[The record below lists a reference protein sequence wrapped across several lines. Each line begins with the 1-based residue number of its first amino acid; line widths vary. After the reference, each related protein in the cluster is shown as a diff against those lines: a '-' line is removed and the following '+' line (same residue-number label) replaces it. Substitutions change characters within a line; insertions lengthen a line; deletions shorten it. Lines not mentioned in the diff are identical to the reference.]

1 MEKLISL
8 QDAIDYFSR
17 PYSNEETYSNTEV
30 IEALNK
36 LPFIPNKEGEW
47 IQGSAWSEGC
57 GMGESYGF
65 FYTCS
70 ECGHKVKG
78 GYGECGINF
87 CNECGADMRH
97 RKQSPQNVEVRDE
110 LDAFMRR
117 LESLGII
124 NGWSKF
130 MNDDND
136 G

>member
-17 PYSNEETYSNTEV
+17 PYSHEETYSDTEV

-36 LPFIPNKEGEW
+36 LPSIPNKEGHW
-47 IQGSAWSEGC
+47 IQGNAWSEGC

-70 ECGHKVKG
+70 ECGNKVRGDYDK
-78 GYGECGINF
+78 CCIKF
-87 CNECGADMRH
+87 CDECGADMRQK
-97 RKQSPQNVEVRDE
+97 KQSPQNTEVRDE

-117 LESLGII
+117 LESLGVI